1 MIRKNDTVMV
11 ITGKFKGKT
20 GKVIEILPGTQRAL
34 VEKLNVVKR
43 HQKPT
48 QKLPQGG
55 IVEKEASLDISNLLI
70 YCSKCKKGVRIGVK
84 LAKDGQKNRICKKC
98 GENLG
103 Q

>member
-1 MIRKNDTVMV
+1 MIRKNDMVQV

-20 GKVIEILPGTQRAL
+20 GRVSAVLAAEGL
-34 VEKLNVVKR
+34 VWIEKLNLVKR

-55 IVEKEASLDISNLLI
+55 IVEKEASFRMSNLLI
-70 YCSKCKKGVRIGVK
+70 FCGKCTKGVRAGISV
-84 LAKDGQKNRICKKC
+84 AKDGQKKRICKKC

-103 Q
+103 